1 MRRCRMQPHNAL
13 VNRFEA
19 GGDGGRIARKSVIAA
34 GFVGEQGIAVMGI
47 CLVQSG
53 AERLEVA
60 VQQIHIE
67 VVIDGRISPIDV
79 ADTRR
84 ASGRLRQ

>member
-1 MRRCRMQPHNAL
+1 MQSHNAL

-19 GGDGGRIARKSVIAA
+19 GGDGGRIAWESVVAA
-34 GFVGEQGIAVMGI
+34 GFVGEQSIAVMGI

-60 VQQIHIE
+60 VQQVHIE
-67 VVIDGRISPIDV
+67 VVVDGRISPVDV
-79 ADTRR
+79 AESAGCR
-84 ASGRLRQ
+84 GG